1 MPHKAAVKY
10 HCQLTQNCPHNANLY
25 LFFQFTRM
33 WCETWVWYGWKNAIF
48 FAFSVCNFHQ
58 IILQHAS
65 KRFLFGA
72 NKLHKPASIFKNGLS
87 WNFQDLFL
95 KLSFS
100 PCFFCLSVSHLCLS
114 LSMSSSVYMCF
125 YEPFFIYLC
134 LTLYLFL
141 YVWLYLSIFLFLS
154 LSLSGSALSKSWII
168 KLCIGIYIPSSPPP
182 HKWNIPVYHTL
193 SRLYCMVFVITI

>member
-1 MPHKAAVKY
+1 MPGKAVAKY
-10 HCQLTQNCPHNANLY
+10 QQHCLLTLFCNLRRCDVGHG
-25 LFFQFTRM
+25 FDM
-33 WCETWVWYGWKNAIF
+33 GEKNAIF

-58 IILQHAS
+58 NILHYAS
-65 KRFLFGA
+65 KRLLFGA
-72 NKLHKPASIFKNGLS
+72 KKLHKPASIFKNGLS

-134 LTLYLFL
+134 ITLYLFL
-141 YVWLYLSIFLFLS
+141 QKFSMFDSTCLYFSFCLSPS
-154 LSLSGSALSKSWII
+154 LGLHYQKSWII
-168 KLCIGIYIPSSPPP
+168 KLCIGIYIIPPP